1 MKKIRI
7 LLPVLMAALMLIT
20 MSFAAACKKKDS
32 DGDVTTELLSIA
44 LNTDNVKKEFEKGEP
59 FESEGLVVTASLK
72 HSDKETA
79 ELKVLEKNEYNVDSS
94 SFNSSVIGEYSINVS
109 YRLDG
114 IRKEASYSVTVI
126 EEKPKFEGLEVTLSE
141 GTRDTYTLS
150 MASKSATIDVS
161 KIVVKEVDENGV
173 VIDQPITDYE
183 VALYNGAEKI
193 EIPENNRVRVE
204 EGGTYQIWASK
215 PSSTIQGYT
224 LRGFVRIYVLN
235 AMTKLEVTGEDSVFT
250 QAAGRIDLVTPTWE
264 YTLTYANGKT
274 KILTP
279 SDVVID
285 GYNPKIGTDSTEEA
299 GKPADDKGKQ
309 EVTATY
315 NSVNAKGEAEKIE
328 CVRVVTVTG
337 KYTPNKLEFNAS
349 EMMSIEGSG
358 NKQDII
364 ESGYYFT
371 AIDSSENVIAGP
383 GNYGNE
389 SLGYILMQANST
401 DGSNL
406 AIQTTNNQGNKVLG
420 LDKTFSL
427 RLDLAGTAKQDCRN
441 IKLNLVGKA
450 AVTVVA
456 ASNSGGN
463 VRTLALYNE
472 EFMPIDE
479 SFEADKIAMHTF
491 EVSEAGTYY
500 LGSMNSGM
508 SVYYILIEYE
518 D

>member
-7 LLPVLMAALMLIT
+7 LLPVLLAALMLIT

-32 DGDVTTELLSIA
+32 DADVTTELLSIT
-44 LNTDNVKKEFEKGEP
+44 LNTDNVKKEFEKGEL
-59 FESEGLVVTASLK
+59 FESEGLVVTATLK
-72 HSDKETA
+72 HSDKETP

-94 SFNSSVIGEYSINVS
+94 SFNSDIEGNYSIKVTYS
-109 YRLDG
+109 YEG
-114 IRKEASYSVTVI
+114 VRKEANYTVNVVAMIVT
-126 EEKPKFEGLEVTLSE
+126 FEGLEVTLAE
-141 GTRDTYTLS
+141 GTRDTYTLN
-150 MASKSATIDVS
+150 MGSKSATIDVS
-161 KIVVKEVDENGV
+161 KIVVKEVDENGL
-173 VIDQPITDYE
+173 VIDEPITDYE
-183 VALYNGAEKI
+183 VAIYNGAEKL

-215 PSSTIQGYT
+215 PSANIPGYT
-224 LRGFVRIYVLN
+224 LRGFVRVYVLN
-235 AMTKLEVTGEDSVFT
+235 AMTKLEVTGEDAVFT
-250 QAAGRIDLVTPTWE
+250 QAAGRIDLVTPTWI
-264 YTLTYANGKT
+264 YTLTYANGVTKT
-274 KILTP
+274 LNP

-285 GYNPKIGTDSTEEA
+285 GYNPKIGADSTEEA
-299 GKPADDKGKQ
+299 AKPADDRGKQ

-315 NSVNAKGEAEKIE
+315 NSVNAKGEAEKID
-328 CVRVVTVTG
+328 CVRMVTVTG

-349 EMMSIEGSG
+349 EMMSIESG

-371 AIDSSENVIAGP
+371 AIDSNENVIASP
-383 GNYGNE
+383 GKYGDE

-406 AIQTTNNQGNKVLG
+406 AVQTTNNQGNKVLG

-472 EFMPIDE
+472 DFMPIDE

-508 SVYYILIEYE
+508 SVYYILIE
-518 D
+518 